1 MSVKLTHEEWL
12 LKYQNNINQNLIL
25 LSKYNGTRNKIKVK
39 CKICGNTYETLPSV
53 LVSGCMC
60 KHCSSTKTNDIFIN
74 ELKENN
80 PNITPFDSY
89 ISDRDK
95 LRVKCDI
102 CQHEWYAR
110 PTHLLRGHGCPKCSH
125 KNLGFSKRKTQDEF
139 EYELQI
145 NNPTVKCL
153 GKYRGRTKPV
163 TVKSMICGHVWEA
176 IPNNLI
182 FGQSGCP
189 ICKMS
194 KGEKFIYYFLK
205 KNKKNFIWQKEF
217 DGLIGVNNGN
227 LSYDFYLPEYN
238 LLIEYQGQYHDGTAF
253 GQTEEEYAK
262 QQEHDKRK
270 REYAMNNNIELFEIW
285 YWDYD
290 NIEQILR
297 EKLNINSNKKSA

>member
-1 MSVKLTHEEWL
+1 
-12 LKYQNNINQNLIL
+12 
-25 LSKYNGTRNKIKVK
+25 
-39 CKICGNTYETLPSV
+39 
-53 LVSGCMC
+53 
-60 KHCSSTKTNDIFIN
+60 
-74 ELKENN
+74 
-80 PNITPFDSY
+80 
-89 ISDRDK
+89 
-95 LRVKCDI
+95 
-102 CQHEWYAR
+102 
-110 PTHLLRGHGCPKCSH
+110 
-125 KNLGFSKRKTQDEF
+125 
-139 EYELQI
+139 
-145 NNPTVKCL
+145 
-153 GKYRGRTKPV
+153 
-163 TVKSMICGHVWEA
+163 MICGHVWEA